1 MKKKLFILLMLI
13 SLLLPINIFA
23 ANNST
28 VDAIEYINV
37 NSKANLTIDFN
48 DTGYDFLEDG
58 ETSVKIYRIASVSKD
73 FKFEILDGYNTLS
86 INLKDI
92 NDTESWDSIANTIN
106 SYIISENLTETDSK
120 STISGKATFNE
131 LELGLYLVVPAKVD
145 TTKYLLDYKPY
156 IVNVPYL
163 EENGTWNYNV
173 VSRPKPIEPIYYP
186 EYYVIKNWSDNGRN
200 RPEYIDVQIYK
211 DGELVDEVEDAG
223 HYEIVYYFK
232 SDNPNYD
239 PTDPDSLEQIYTVVG
254 ANWKILD
261 AENSPVE
268 DFISITCDEQT
279 GTMYYNVKLS
289 LYKFYGYYKM
299 PKFLMG
305 TDKNGKDMLKYVFEG
320 LRTSLLLGI
329 LTFIVCF
336 IFGLI
341 WGSVSGYFGGTVDL
355 VMERFTDILHGV
367 PWIVVMTLAIKHL
380 GQSFFV
386 FGLSICLTGWIGTAA
401 TTRTQF
407 YRFRGREY
415 VLASRSL
422 GANDARLIAKHILP
436 NAMGTIITSSVL
448 MIPSVIFS
456 EATISYLGLG
466 LKGLSS
472 LGVIL
477 SDNQTQL
484 TIHPYL
490 LIFPA
495 TVIALLMISFN
506 LFGNGLRDAVNPSL
520 KGEEQ

>member
-13 SLLLPINIFA
+13 SLLLPVNIFA
-23 ANNST
+23 ANKST

-186 EYYVIKNWSDNGRN
+186 EYHVIKNWSDNGRN

-211 DGELVDEVEDAG
+211 DGELYEEVTLS
-223 HYEIVYYFK
+223 K
-232 SDNPNYD
+232 
-239 PTDPDSLEQIYTVVG
+239 
-254 ANWKILD
+254 
-261 AENSPVE
+261 ENSWLYVWYPKE
-268 DFISITCDEQT
+268 DGDFTVTET
-279 GTMYYNVKLS
+279 VPE
-289 LYKFYGYYKM
+289 GYM
-299 PKFLMG
+299 
-305 TDKNGKDMLKYVFEG
+305 V
-320 LRTSLLLGI
+320 RI
-329 LTFIVCF
+329 
-336 IFGLI
+336 
-341 WGSVSGYFGGTVDL
+341 
-355 VMERFTDILHGV
+355 
-367 PWIVVMTLAIKHL
+367 
-380 GQSFFV
+380 
-386 FGLSICLTGWIGTAA
+386 
-401 TTRTQF
+401 
-407 YRFRGREY
+407 
-415 VLASRSL
+415 
-422 GANDARLIAKHILP
+422 
-436 NAMGTIITSSVL
+436 
-448 MIPSVIFS
+448 
-456 EATISYLGLG
+456 
-466 LKGLSS
+466 SS
-472 LGVIL
+472 LGNTFNIINYKEEVIPGTYDDIMLYLYLFLGSLISLVGLFYVINKRNKTL
-477 SDNQTQL
+477 SD
-484 TIHPYL
+484 
-490 LIFPA
+490 
-495 TVIALLMISFN
+495 
-506 LFGNGLRDAVNPSL
+506 
-520 KGEEQ
+520 K